1 MNIIFWDKEQFFFEI
16 KKATNNNEKYI
27 FNCFSFCYKNKLH
40 YIRLLNIL
48 FRFLVYVKLICL

>member
-27 FNCFSFCYKNKLH
+27 FNCFSFVIKTN
-40 YIRLLNIL
+40 YII
-48 FRFLVYVKLICL
+48 